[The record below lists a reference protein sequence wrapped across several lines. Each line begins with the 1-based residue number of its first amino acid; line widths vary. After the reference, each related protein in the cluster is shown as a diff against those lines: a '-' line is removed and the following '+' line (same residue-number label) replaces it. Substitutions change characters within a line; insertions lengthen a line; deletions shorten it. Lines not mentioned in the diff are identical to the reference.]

1 MDGYVIGLVVGIGA
15 GIAIGISIGKKQK
28 SWSELNESERKL
40 RIGIIA
46 GLSVLVVA
54 GLVVFLLRL
63 YS

>member
-1 MDGYVIGLVVGIGA
+1 MDGYVIGLAVGIGA

-28 SWSELNESERKL
+28 NWSELNQRERRF

-46 GLSVLVVA
+46 ALSALVVVGA
-54 GLVVFLLRL
+54 VVFLLRL